1 MTLMLNAP
9 MQQGGLTAW
18 GMQWHMR
25 PSHLTRCTAKTTA
38 LLMHACMQASFTS
51 LDALVARIRRD
62 GELSALA
69 LDDAVLQQY
78 KADSFLAAAAAAAQA
93 PGGEA
98 GAAY

>member
-1 MTLMLNAP
+1 MGHAVAHALITFNAMYCKRNCAP
-9 MQQGGLTAW
+9 
-18 GMQWHMR
+18 
-25 PSHLTRCTAKTTA
+25 
-38 LLMHACMQASFTS
+38 HACMQASFIS

-78 KADSFLAAAAAAAQA
+78 KADSFLAASAAAAQA

-98 GAAY
+98 EAAY